1 MLMTTFQVGLAV
13 GVGALGLVFL
23 QLLGPASVAGG
34 GHFATATAAAS
45 LLEAMLALAA
55 AGASCLL
62 PADAARLRL
71 TLPRPESDEV
81 VAIDTIISAA

>member
-34 GHFATATAAAS
+34 GHFATATGAAS

-55 AGASCLL
+55 AATSCLL
-62 PADAARLRL
+62 PAAGEAGGRDRLR
-71 TLPRPESDEV
+71 RPEECPM
-81 VAIDTIISAA
+81 ISGEAAA